1 MSMNTKGKPMFLSK
15 WDILD
20 VCNKIDECKAELH
33 YFSICAL
40 DTHVLDIRYMYIV
53 LHISIR
59 TDNTLALIQLDYPLP
74 MFDLSDMHK

>member
-20 VCNKIDECKAELH
+20 VCNKIDECKAKLH
-33 YFSICAL
+33 SISICEL
-40 DTHVLDIRYMYIV
+40 DTHVLENVFVYYLYIV
-53 LHISIR
+53 LDISIR

-74 MFDLSDMHK
+74 MFD